1 MLTFYPEFEAAEN
14 NEIEVILILDL
25 SNSMKGKALLEAK
38 KVLLLTL
45 KHLPAHSL
53 FNIVVFGTS
62 KYTLYILIAIPSYI
76 CIYIFLPPSGGDI
89 LFLLSVCASMRQA
102 ITKVHSTFIFGGN
115 S

>member
-1 MLTFYPEFEAAEN
+1 MLTFYPEFEAAED

-62 KYTLYILIAIPSYI
+62 KYTL
-76 CIYIFLPPSGGDI
+76 CISITTGF
-89 LFLLSVCASMRQA
+89 LFLLIYSQTCIKRSPLGNK
-102 ITKVHSTFIFGGN
+102 KVAL
-115 S
+115 

>member
-1 MLTFYPEFEAAEN
+1 MTFYPEFEAAED
-14 NEIEVILILDL
+14 NEIEVIPVLDL

-62 KYTLYILIAIPSYI
+62 KYTLCTS
-76 CIYIFLPPSGGDI
+76 F
-89 LFLLSVCASMRQA
+89 
-102 ITKVHSTFIFGGN
+102 TN
-115 S
+115 

>member
-1 MLTFYPEFEAAEN
+1 MLTFYPEFEAAED

-62 KYTLYILIAIPSYI
+62 KYTL
-76 CIYIFLPPSGGDI
+76 CISITTGF
-89 LFLLSVCASMRQA
+89 LFLLIYSQTCIKRSPLGNKKSGLIRQV
-102 ITKVHSTFIFGGN
+102 TS
-115 S
+115 